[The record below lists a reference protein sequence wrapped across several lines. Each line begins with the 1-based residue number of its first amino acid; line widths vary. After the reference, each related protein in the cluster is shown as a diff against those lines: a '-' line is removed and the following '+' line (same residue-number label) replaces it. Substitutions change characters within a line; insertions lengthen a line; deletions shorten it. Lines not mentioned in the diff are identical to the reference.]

1 MRETNRRNGK
11 ERGNSILEFA
21 LVAIPTVVLM
31 LGVVVFGID
40 LGRSVQV
47 AQISRDAASMYVRGV
62 DFSLT
67 GNQQVLVRLG
77 TTMNL
82 QLGSGDGLII
92 LSKVTFIPDSS
103 CGSPGS
109 PGYPNCTSG
118 KHVLMQR
125 ITFGNTALPGTH
137 FPTHGSV
144 TPDAQGNI
152 PNYSTDPNA
161 VIDNFAATLQ
171 LKPGEQASYVSEAY
185 FQTTDVKMNGFA
197 ASPGVYAQ
205 SFF

>member
-1 MRETNRRNGK
+1 MREISKSNGK
-11 ERGNSILEFA
+11 ERGNAILEFA
-21 LVAIPTVVLM
+21 LVAIPTVVMM

-67 GNQQVLVRLG
+67 GNQQVLVRLA

-82 QLGSGDGLII
+82 QLGSGDGLVI
-92 LSKVTFIPDSS
+92 LSKVTFIPDVS
-103 CGSPGS
+103 CGHPGDG
-109 PGYPNCTSG
+109 GYATCTSG

-125 ITFGNTALPGTH
+125 LTFGNTALLGTH
-137 FPTHGSV
+137 FPTHGTV

-161 VIDNFAATLQ
+161 VIDNFAASLQ
-171 LKPGEQASYVSEAY
+171 LKPGEQASYVSETY
-185 FQTTDVKMNGFA
+185 FQTTDVKMNGFSS
-197 ASPGVYAQ
+197 SPGVYAQ